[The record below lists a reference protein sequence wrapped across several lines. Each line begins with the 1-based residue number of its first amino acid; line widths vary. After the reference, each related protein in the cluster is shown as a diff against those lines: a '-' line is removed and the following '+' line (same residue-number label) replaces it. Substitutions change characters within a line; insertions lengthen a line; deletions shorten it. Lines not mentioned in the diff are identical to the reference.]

1 MGQVE
6 SIGISFDFYL
16 FSFLGNICYS
26 LKIFQGQHLFKL
38 DWSIKLFAF
47 ASPVL
52 RLGWASLFFV
62 NIEHK
67 DEYDDDDEDEDDVE
81 ERVRKLIKKRSMMCG
96 TFICKFTPSLWLSSD
111 IRLSF
116 LKGSR

>member
-1 MGQVE
+1 M
-6 SIGISFDFYL
+6 
-16 FSFLGNICYS
+16 
-26 LKIFQGQHLFKL
+26 
-38 DWSIKLFAF
+38 
-47 ASPVL
+47 

-62 NIEHK
+62 NIEHQ
-67 DEYDDDDEDEDDVE
+67 DEQDDDEDDDEDDGEDEDEDEDEDDDENEDENDDEDDVE

>member
-1 MGQVE
+1 M
-6 SIGISFDFYL
+6 
-16 FSFLGNICYS
+16 
-26 LKIFQGQHLFKL
+26 
-38 DWSIKLFAF
+38 
-47 ASPVL
+47 

-62 NIEHK
+62 NIEHE
-67 DEYDDDDEDEDDVE
+67 DEQGDEDEDDDDEDDDEDEDEDEDDVE

>member
-1 MGQVE
+1 M
-6 SIGISFDFYL
+6 
-16 FSFLGNICYS
+16 
-26 LKIFQGQHLFKL
+26 
-38 DWSIKLFAF
+38 
-47 ASPVL
+47 

-62 NIEHK
+62 NIEHQ
-67 DEYDDDDEDEDDVE
+67 DEQDEDDDEDEDGEDEDEDEDDVE

>member
-6 SIGISFDFYL
+6 MIAISFDFCI
-16 FSFLGNICYS
+16 FFFFGNICYS

-62 NIEHK
+62 NIEHQ
-67 DEYDDDDEDEDDVE
+67 DEQDDEDDVE